1 MALDSKGSVPFFS
14 KIVKKMALRKNW
26 RDTKREQD
34 KIVKYLANQTKDA
47 SFNYIITRPSDT
59 MIWNKPSRK
68 KLAASKSVCKISP
81 LLKAGNS
88 TVQISKN
95 NPLTYLFQ
103 LYVLLLQPPGPFPIT
118 NFDLAEFTLCALR
131 KEKLYNSCPY
141 VVQDGI

>member
-1 MALDSKGSVPFFS
+1 MALDGKGSVPFFS
-14 KIVKKMALRKNW
+14 KMVKKMALRKNW

-34 KIVKYLANQTKDA
+34 KIVKYLANQTKYA

-81 LLKAGNS
+81 LLKAGNI
-88 TVQISKN
+88 TNIEN
-95 NPLTYLFQ
+95 NLPLTCLFQ
-103 LYVLLLQPPGPFPIT
+103 LYILLLQPPGPFPIT
-118 NFDLAEFTLCALR
+118 NIDLADFTLCALR
-131 KEKLYNSCPY
+131 MEKVYNSCPY